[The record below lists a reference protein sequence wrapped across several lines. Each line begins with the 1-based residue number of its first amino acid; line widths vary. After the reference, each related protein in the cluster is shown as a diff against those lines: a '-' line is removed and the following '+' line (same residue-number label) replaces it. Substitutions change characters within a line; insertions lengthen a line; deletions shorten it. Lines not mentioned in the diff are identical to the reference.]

1 MAGEPLD
8 INQFINFS
16 TPDVKFVKVET
27 FDSNALSAL
36 LRHSGVSED
45 DKKKL
50 KKYNKMR
57 FNGNQV
63 RVVYDLKEDFKKIG
77 AGECTENFTMTK
89 QLDFKHSIMTSA
101 ELLLKS
107 ITTIWTL

>member
-50 KKYNKMR
+50 KN
-57 FNGNQV
+57 
-63 RVVYDLKEDFKKIG
+63 
-77 AGECTENFTMTK
+77 TTK
-89 QLDFKHSIMTSA
+89 
-101 ELLLKS
+101 
-107 ITTIWTL
+107 